1 MKPPAR
7 LWRTVDPRRSIRSRL
22 LFGLFLAFLIPG
34 AVFVL
39 VLSRKLSALQEQ
51 SLDRLASLRRSEV
64 SAKVREDASFRAIAM
79 DRRVAVVTEA
89 VWALADAAQL
99 ALAG

>member
-22 LFGLFLAFLIPG
+22 LFGFFLAFLIPG

-39 VLSRKLSALQEQ
+39 VLSRKLTALQEQ
-51 SLDRLASLRRSEV
+51 SLDRLASLRRV
-64 SAKVREDASFRAIAM
+64 GGSAPAGGGDGFRRPPVDDPVRVVAAGACAPRGSA
-79 DRRVAVVTEA
+79 RVRPA
-89 VWALADAAQL
+89 
-99 ALAG
+99 